1 MLKYFFLPF
10 FDGILKDIQLLNH
23 QDVIYIKIFFFY
35 ELRSKIIERYAKRK
49 NIIYIC
55 MYSNSILFKYFFLP
69 FFDGILK
76 DPVIESSRRNIRIFF
91 FYKIKNQDYWKMY
104 IQHEHDMQKERM

>member
-55 MYSNSILFKYFFLP
+55 MYNNSMMLINYIIFFIFIT
-69 FFDGILK
+69 FFRWNSGYLRLK
-76 DPVIESSRRNIRIFF
+76 DI
-91 FYKIKNQDYWKMY
+91 
-104 IQHEHDMQKERM
+104 

>member
-10 FDGILKDIQLLNH
+10 FDGVLKDIQLLNH
-23 QDVIYIKIFFFY
+23 QGVISGFSFFTK
-35 ELRSKIIERYAKRK
+35 LRTKIIERYAKRK

-91 FYKIKNQDYWKMY
+91 FYKIKNQDY
-104 IQHEHDMQKERM
+104 